1 MSTELHI
8 HIREDSLETPDDL
21 LAGFPFEDGQSI
33 VSASGG
39 IVVIDLADAADT
51 NYVQDWFL
59 NSLDDVSSF
68 FVVED

>member
-8 HIREDSLETPDDL
+8 HIHEDTLQTPEDL
-21 LAGFPFEDGQSI
+21 LAEFPFEEGQSI

-39 IVVIDLADAADT
+39 IIVVDLASAEDT

-59 NSLDDVSSF
+59 NSLDDVSSY